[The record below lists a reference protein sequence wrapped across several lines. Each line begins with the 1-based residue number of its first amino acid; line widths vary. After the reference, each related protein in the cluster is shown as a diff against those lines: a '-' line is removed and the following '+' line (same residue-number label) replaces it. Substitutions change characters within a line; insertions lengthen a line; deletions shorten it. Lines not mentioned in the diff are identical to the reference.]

1 MLDVCKCNI
10 VVTQNGEMELNNT
23 ALSFDTNSDSKQKQK
38 NKI

>member
-1 MLDVCKCNI
+1 MSVNVTFTF